1 MSINY
6 QQSNNQI
13 ISFNLNRVKNDILLL
28 KNDAVKEFEEI
39 QKSLSNK
46 YNEFDKTTKNKL
58 QLHEEHLNS
67 LEFKIEKLSE
77 LINNNKFI

>member
-6 QQSNNQI
+6 QSSNDLI
-13 ISFNLNRVKNDILLL
+13 ISFNLNSVKKDILLL

-58 QLHEEHLNS
+58 KLREEHLN
-67 LEFKIEKLSE
+67 
-77 LINNNKFI
+77 

>member
-1 MSINY
+1 MSVNY
-6 QQSNNQI
+6 QSSNDPI
-13 ISFNLNRVKNDILLL
+13 ISFNLNSVKNDILLL

-58 QLHEEHLNS
+58 QLYEEHLN
-67 LEFKIEKLSE
+67 LLYQ
-77 LINNNKFI
+77 N